1 MNQKLSP
8 ELLTLVFTGLIILF
22 VAFPLDRFSGS
33 IPGHLFG
40 IAGASFMAAA
50 LMYPYRKRVR
60 GLKGKANPLQTHVYL
75 GLTGAILVTLHAAGR
90 SSTIGMLV
98 YLTMFLVVMS
108 GVVGRILFAKV
119 NRSLKHQKEE
129 AEALRASF
137 RSLKK
142 QIDPRICFKAF
153 RFDREAAASTED
165 DADEIEAETD
175 SNEMARCR
183 EFRILAES
191 IAEKEEVIQVY
202 DRTKSLFRFWNAVH
216 VNLTL
221 VLFSLLIVHVFATIY
236 YGLRWLQ

>member
-8 ELLTLVFTGLIILF
+8 ELLTLVFSGLIIFF

-33 IPGHLFG
+33 MPGHLFG
-40 IAGASFMAAA
+40 IAGASFMATA
-50 LMYPYRKRVR
+50 LIYPYRKRVR
-60 GLKGKANPLQTHVYL
+60 GLKGKANSLQTHVYL

-98 YLTMFLVVMS
+98 YLSMFLVVMS
-108 GVVGRILFAKV
+108 GVVGRFLFVKV
-119 NRSLKHQKEE
+119 SRSLKHQKEE
-129 AEALRASF
+129 TEALRVSF

-142 QIDPRICFKAF
+142 QIEPRICSKAF
-153 RFDREAAASTED
+153 RFDNEVASSED
-165 DADEIEAETD
+165 DEDEIAAEPD
-175 SNEMARCR
+175 PNEMARCR

-221 VLFSLLIVHVFATIY
+221 VLFSLLIVHVFTTIY